1 VREGSERHGFGAAA
15 KEAHFIAA
23 PLLTAAALSLAGV
36 VAGADDAFRWPGIT
50 LLLLVATSMTL
61 VASIQMSYYALQFKF
76 TEAERKE
83 RQKARGWT
91 EPTEDELKVI
101 LRESQIAYEDNLR
114 YAGVVFNCGTL
125 MLGLGIAAA
134 LVPPPCGGHDQ
145 AAWRIASAVLVLVC
159 TIADAVWVWILLRK

>member
-1 VREGSERHGFGAAA
+1 MREGAERHGFGAAA

-36 VAGADDAFRWPGIT
+36 VAGADDEFRWPGVT

-61 VASIQMSYYALQFKF
+61 IASIQISYYALQFKF
-76 TEAERKE
+76 TAEDRE
-83 RQKARGWT
+83 TRRSARDWAK
-91 EPTEDELKVI
+91 PTEDELKVI

-134 LVPPPCGGHDQ
+134 LVPPPCGDHDQ
-145 AAWRIASAVLVLVC
+145 TWWRIASAILVLVC
-159 TIADAVWVWILLRK
+159 TVADGIWVWILLRK

>member
-1 VREGSERHGFGAAA
+1 MREGSERHGFGAAA

-101 LRESQIAYEDNLR
+101 LRESQICLLYTSD
-114 YAGVVFNCGTL
+114 
-125 MLGLGIAAA
+125 AA
-134 LVPPPCGGHDQ
+134 DE
-145 AAWRIASAVLVLVC
+145 
-159 TIADAVWVWILLRK
+159 

>member
-1 VREGSERHGFGAAA
+1 MREGSERHGFGAAA

-83 RQKARGWT
+83 RQKARAQ
-91 EPTEDELKVI
+91 EALH
-101 LRESQIAYEDNLR
+101 L
-114 YAGVVFNCGTL
+114 
-125 MLGLGIAAA
+125 AAA
-134 LVPPPCGGHDQ
+134 LGWEDGRRK
-145 AAWRIASAVLVLVC
+145 AEG
-159 TIADAVWVWILLRK
+159 LL